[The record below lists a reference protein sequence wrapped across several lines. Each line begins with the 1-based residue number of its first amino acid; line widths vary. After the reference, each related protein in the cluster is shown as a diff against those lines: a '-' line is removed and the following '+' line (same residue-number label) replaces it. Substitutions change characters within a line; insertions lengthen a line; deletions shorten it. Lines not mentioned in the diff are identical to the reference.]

1 MAKSTKSSASKPAPK
16 ATPTY
21 KKGGMTGKKGC

>member
-1 MAKSTKSSASKPAPK
+1 MAKSTKASKPAAPK
-16 ATPTY
+16 APSIY

>member
-1 MAKSTKSSASKPAPK
+1 MAKSTKASKPAPK
-16 ATPTY
+16 VTPTY